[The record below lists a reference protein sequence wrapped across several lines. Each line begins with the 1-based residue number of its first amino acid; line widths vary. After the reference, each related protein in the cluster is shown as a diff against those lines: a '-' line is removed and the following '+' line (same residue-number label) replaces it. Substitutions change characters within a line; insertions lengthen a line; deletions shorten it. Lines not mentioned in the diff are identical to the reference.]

1 MAATISDEQ
10 SRLALLCVS
19 YFQHPTYTLGL
30 RRALGEPIS
39 AWPDGVADDALD
51 LSPIADVP
59 LRDALRLSEELFE
72 AMAVADENIERKSMA
87 QYDDRLA
94 PGANARYDEQWL
106 KVDPPAAVH
115 DRMPFSDLASCQG
128 GEEVAFLFAHPTVG
142 AGQVRMSAQEYRLR
156 TSPYVA
162 AFGREL
168 YPGDAEAGLVLDDVR
183 HHLA

>member
-1 MAATISDEQ
+1 MGTKEREVAYSYVGDYWPDHVSD
-10 SRLALLCVS
+10 
-19 YFQHPTYTLGL
+19 LGL
-30 RRALGEPIS
+30 RAALGEPVGSFDGEIEGS
-39 AWPDGVADDALD
+39 EDLPDYRAILGVSLKEALGIPD
-51 LSPIADVP
+51 
-59 LRDALRLSEELFE
+59 EMFE
-72 AMAVADENIERKSMA
+72 AMIVADENIRRKVEA
-87 QYDDRLA
+87 QYDDSIA
-94 PGANARYDEQWL
+94 PGANGRYDTQWS
-106 KVDPPAAVH
+106 KVEPPAAVH